1 MCFTSDFLLENWGK
15 GDLEKLGIVFT
26 MTQSEQKNELMKIT
40 KLGRGGKLLFTKS
53 TDEDVF
59 KTAHDTRKTMFCMAT
74 LWEVSFAFIRY
85 LWLLFYGTVKAY
97 HTLEVVLNSRKNDC
111 STRLCPEHHTH
122 GSCTKCSPV
131 SRLQFLRNWTKAWP
145 ECRNGSKE
153 KPVSL

>member
-1 MCFTSDFLLENWGK
+1 M
-15 GDLEKLGIVFT
+15 
-26 MTQSEQKNELMKIT
+26 
-40 KLGRGGKLLFTKS
+40 FTKS

-111 STRLCPEHHTH
+111 STRLCPRTSHT
-122 GSCTKCSPV
+122 
-131 SRLQFLRNWTKAWP
+131 RFLY
-145 ECRNGSKE
+145 
-153 KPVSL
+153 